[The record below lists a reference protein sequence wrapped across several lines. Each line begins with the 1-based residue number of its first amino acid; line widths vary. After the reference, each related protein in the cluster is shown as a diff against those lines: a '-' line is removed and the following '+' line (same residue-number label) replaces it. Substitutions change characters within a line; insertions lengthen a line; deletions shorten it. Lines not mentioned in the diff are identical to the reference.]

1 MKIRGI
7 NTRRTFLRLLI
18 TVALIGL
25 FMPKSSHSQ
34 SINYRSQSLFI
45 YKFTKYIY
53 WPKESI
59 KEDFVIGVYGNSPIF
74 NELLTMA
81 TIKKAGK
88 GQKIVVKKIRS
99 VSQIKNMHLV
109 YVTSSKSREIREVS
123 EKVKGKPTLLVA
135 ERGGLAKK
143 GACINFMIMENN
155 VLRFE
160 VNKSELKKHQ
170 LNMAEEL
177 LKLGFVVG

>member
-1 MKIRGI
+1 MV
-7 NTRRTFLRLLI
+7 LC
-18 TVALIGL
+18 V
-25 FMPKSSHSQ
+25 PKSSMSQ

-53 WPKESI
+53 WPKES
-59 KEDFVIGVYGNSPIF
+59 ETGDFVIGVYGNSPIF
-74 NELLTMA
+74 NELITMA

-88 GQKIVVKKIRS
+88 GQKIVVKKIRT
-99 VSQIKNMHLV
+99 VSQIEDMQLV
-109 YVTSSKSREIREVS
+109 YVTSSKSREIREIS
-123 EKVKGKPTLLVA
+123 EKLKGKPTLLVA

-155 VLRFE
+155 ILRFE

-170 LNMAEEL
+170 LDISEEL